1 MPAGLSMW
9 TSSEVVMH
17 QGDSPDPAKK
27 LATAQLRN
35 VFTQTVFSGKLTM
48 SELTRNQQ
56 YNT

>member
-17 QGDSPDPAKK
+17 QGDSTDPAKK